1 MRDRRKSD
9 RNKIN
14 PVIVLTYA
22 QGEFLNSGTKKET
35 QRGVSG
41 LLEVPRKN
49 TREVG
54 VELCGFSGPPRSFS

>member
-1 MRDRRKSD
+1 MKGRRKPD

-14 PVIVLTYA
+14 PVIVLACA
-22 QGEFLNSGTKKET
+22 QGEFLNCGTEKEN
-35 QRGVSG
+35 QGGVSG

-54 VELCGFSGPPRSFS
+54 VELWILRASMKL